1 MVHARMRSLFRPA
14 AAHLPN
20 TSYLLFSSS
29 TPQPP
34 SQRLCPTTNLA
45 TTNSHHKNKQND
57 RLNTLPPHK
66 PPNRP
71 NSNLPNRLFNPLPLL
86 HRRRRLDP
94 RLPPT
99 LSSPHNPRL
108 NRHLHHPRKQHSLVL
123 HRRPQ
128 RHHPGQHCLGAE
140 EKCYG
145 VEVWLQYLVH
155 AQ

>member
-1 MVHARMRSLFRPA
+1 MAHARMRSLFRPA
-14 AAHLPN
+14 AAHPPN

-29 TPQPP
+29 NSKTY
-34 SQRLCPTTNLA
+34 STTNNA
-45 TTNSHHKNKQND
+45 HNKKHD

-94 RLPPT
+94 RLPPP
-99 LSSPHNPRL
+99 LPSPHNPRQH
-108 NRHLHHPRKQHSLVL
+108 RHLHHPRKQHSLIL
-123 HRRPQ
+123 HCRSQ
-128 RHHPGQHCLGAE
+128 RNHPRQHCLGAE

-155 AQ
+155 AQQVSG